1 MATVIIQGRKV
12 KVPYLVRQSNGAY
25 YWQPRPHMRAAGFR
39 PEALGRDPIKAAAR
53 AQVLNEEWMAIK
65 NAGGT
70 DAPLPSG
77 TFGWLCGQYERS
89 GWYKDLAHRTR
100 ETYDMGLRVLTGSP
114 LAKRQ
119 VAAISRGDVRRLMDR
134 VHETRSDEYQRK
146 IAKVLRRVLAY
157 GVELE
162 LIKVNP
168 ASNLGIKSN
177 KPRRQ
182 RWQPGHVNAFV
193 AAAIEAGYPGW
204 ALAVMLAYDT
214 TQRLGDVLKIQHGH
228 FDGEGV
234 KVTQGKTEKEVW
246 CPLAPETIALY
257 RRIERRAVTMVY
269 GTSGRPITN
278 RTYFNRVFRKIA
290 EAVDLPPDLQFR
302 DLRRTG
308 ISEVLAGG
316 GRGEPISGHAQGSLA
331 IRIYEVAD
339 KEAARSSMAA
349 RRRGREQ

>member
-1 MATVIIQGRKV
+1 
-12 KVPYLVRQSNGAY
+12 
-25 YWQPRPHMRAAGFR
+25 
-39 PEALGRDPIKAAAR
+39 
-53 AQVLNEEWMAIK
+53 
-65 NAGGT
+65 
-70 DAPLPSG
+70 
-77 TFGWLCGQYERS
+77 
-89 GWYKDLAHRTR
+89 
-100 ETYDMGLRVLTGSP
+100 
-114 LAKRQ
+114 
-119 VAAISRGDVRRLMDR
+119 
-134 VHETRSDEYQRK
+134 
-146 IAKVLRRVLAY
+146 
-157 GVELE
+157 
-162 LIKVNP
+162 
-168 ASNLGIKSN
+168 
-177 KPRRQ
+177 
-182 RWQPGHVNAFV
+182 
-193 AAAIEAGYPGW
+193 
-204 ALAVMLAYDT
+204 MLAYDT